1 MPIEESKSSKLG
13 NMAFRLIYLHIS
25 QFRDISFPPG
35 TRWMEAFC
43 EKISLNFFQGSRF
56 FWPYSRPHFIPDA
69 GLYLLNRYGLE
80 CQKTARE
87 QGHFFKR
94 TRSRGTLRLC
104 VSLVDSDRESAA
116 QNRLAAGFSK
126 DDGAP

>member
-1 MPIEESKSSKLG
+1 MPIEGSKSSKLG
-13 NMAFRLIYLHIS
+13 NMAFRFIYLHIS
-25 QFRDISFPPG
+25 QLRDVDFPPEI
-35 TRWMEAFC
+35 RWMEAFC

-56 FWPYSRPHFIPDA
+56 FWPFSRPPFIPDA

-94 TRSRGTLRLC
+94 TRSRGTLHLC
-104 VSLVDSDRESAA
+104 VSLVDSDREFAA
-116 QNRLAAGFSK
+116 QNRLSAGFTK